1 MSFYKIVGIAKFEFE
16 IVMHLILG
24 GPEDY
29 NAFGR
34 FPSRDL
40 AISFYRSQLADQ
52 PYEEE
57 IFDPFTAT
65 RKVVKKYFKKD
76 SPMEWLDPLTEEQ
89 LNVKP
94 CSLNFGIQEIVVN
107 VEQVLEKEYLH
118 D

>member
-1 MSFYKIVGIAKFEFE
+1 MSFYKIVGIVKVEFE
-16 IVMHLILG
+16 IVMHLSLG
-24 GPEDY
+24 APEDF

-34 FPSRDL
+34 FPSRDI
-40 AISFYRSQLADQ
+40 AVSFYKSQLATE

-94 CSLNFGIQEIVVN
+94 CPLNFGIQEIIIN